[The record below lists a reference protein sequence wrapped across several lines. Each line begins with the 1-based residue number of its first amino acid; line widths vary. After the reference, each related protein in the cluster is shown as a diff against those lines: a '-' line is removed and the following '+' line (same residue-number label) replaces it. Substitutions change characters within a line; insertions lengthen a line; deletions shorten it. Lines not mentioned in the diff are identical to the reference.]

1 MVCLPES
8 LNFPPRVRPSPL
20 TSPPTASYQILLLLG
35 LLAAFG
41 TADQS
46 SSVQRSLCPRHYSLP
61 LWAPVTSLR
70 GSPPGVWLSFSFYCP
85 TDTALWS
92 PRLHSWLCYTCPA
105 PNSTEALCFR
115 SPLTT
120 PSGFFLPHRLSLPVC
135 PSWLGASPSPTAFSL
150 NHSKEKN
157 TWPCI
162 ILSWSHGCLCF
173 PL

>member
-46 SSVQRSLCPRHYSLP
+46 SSVQRSLCPRHYGMARHYSLP

-92 PRLHSWLCYTCPA
+92 PSLHSWLCYTRPA
-105 PNSTEALCFR
+105 PNSTEALFFR
-115 SPLTT
+115 SPLDH
-120 PSGFFLPHRLSLPVC
+120 SIWILPATQPLPLRLPQLA
-135 PSWLGASPSPTAFSL
+135 W
-150 NHSKEKN
+150 
-157 TWPCI
+157 
-162 ILSWSHGCLCF
+162 CF
-173 PL
+173 PFSYSI